1 MSAQQATHP
10 TAFTT
15 NNPLARPRPLA
26 AAPITATSPLDSI
39 LPHFFW
45 KSLADLRKPPNG
57 QNPMLSYGPPVLR
70 RGDSK
75 LPASHAHS
83 AMLEAA
89 YLLSVAES
97 WSRGRAGLL
106 GQRCSLHEKGAGG
119 GEEALE

>member
-1 MSAQQATHP
+1 MSTQQATQP
-10 TAFTT
+10 PAFTT

-39 LPHFFW
+39 LPL
-45 KSLADLRKPPNG
+45 KETPNG
-57 QNPMLSYGPPVLR
+57 QNPLLSYGPPVLR

-106 GQRCSLHEKGAGG
+106 GQRCSLHEKWAGG